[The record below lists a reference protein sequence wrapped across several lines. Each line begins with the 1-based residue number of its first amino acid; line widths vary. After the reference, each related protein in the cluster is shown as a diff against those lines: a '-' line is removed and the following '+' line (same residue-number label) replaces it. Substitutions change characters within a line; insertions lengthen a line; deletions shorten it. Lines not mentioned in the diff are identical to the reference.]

1 MREPAGTLTS
11 RSETGATLRFV
22 THRLNRFGRVAP
34 RAGLLAALCLLA
46 AACGSSKTAAPT
58 TSAAAPTTSAGA
70 QTTPSA
76 TTTAGQSPN
85 ALTGEAK
92 AAATGDIPDNQVY
105 VVFSNSQAG
114 YSIKYPEGW
123 AQSGSGKIVTFFDK
137 NNLVRTVVQPGGAP
151 TLAQVSAELQALKTS
166 TPSLRFQSPQR
177 VRISGRPAI
186 KVVYTTQSA
195 PNPVTNKRVQL
206 IVDRYYLAQGG
217 KRAIVDLG
225 SPVGVDNVDGYRLM
239 VQSFRWK

>member
-1 MREPAGTLTS
+1 M
-11 RSETGATLRFV
+11 
-22 THRLNRFGRVAP
+22 
-34 RAGLLAALCLLA
+34 A

-58 TSAAAPTTSAGA
+58 TSAAAQTTPAPTQTTSA
-70 QTTPSA
+70 A
-76 TTTAGQSPN
+76 TTTAAQSPN

-105 VVFSNSQAG
+105 VVFGNSRAG

-123 AQSGSGKIVTFFDK
+123 AQSGSGKSVTFYDK
-137 NNLVRTVVQPGGAP
+137 NNLVRTVVQPGGLP
-151 TLAQVSAELQALKTS
+151 TLAQASTELQALKAS
-166 TPSLRFQSPQR
+166 TPSLRFQSPKR

-206 IVDRYYLAQGG
+206 TVDRYYLAQGG

>member
-1 MREPAGTLTS
+1 KRILILFP
-11 RSETGATLRFV
+11 V
-22 THRLNRFGRVAP
+22 
-34 RAGLLAALCLLA
+34 CLLV
-46 AACGSSKTAAPT
+46 AACGAAKQASPT
-58 TSAAAPTTSAGA
+58 
-70 QTTPSA
+70 
-76 TTTAGQSPN
+76 TTTASTTTTVAQSPN
-85 ALTGEAK
+85 ALQGEAK

-105 VVFSNSQAG
+105 VVFSNARGG

-123 AQSGSGKIVTFFDK
+123 AQSGSGKRVTFYDK
-137 NNLVRTVVQPGGAP
+137 NNLVRTVIQSGGAP
-151 TLAQVSAELQALKTS
+151 TLAQVSAGLKALKAL
-166 TPSLRFQSPQR
+166 TPSLRFRSPQR

-186 KVVYTTQSA
+186 KVVYTTESA

-206 IVDRYYLAQGG
+206 TVDRYYLAQGR

>member
-1 MREPAGTLTS
+1 MK
-11 RSETGATLRFV
+11 
-22 THRLNRFGRVAP
+22 RVLILFP
-34 RAGLLAALCLLA
+34 VCLLV
-46 AACGSSKTAAPT
+46 AACGAAKQASPT
-58 TSAAAPTTSAGA
+58 TTTAPS
-70 QTTPSA
+70 

-85 ALTGEAK
+85 ALQGEAK

-105 VVFSNSQAG
+105 VVFSNARGG

-123 AQSGSGKIVTFFDK
+123 AQSGSGDRVTFYDK
-137 NNLVRTVVQPGGAP
+137 NNLVRTVIQSGGAP
-151 TLAQVSAELQALKTS
+151 TLAQVSTELKALKAS
-166 TPSLRFQSPQR
+166 TPSLRFRSPQR
-177 VRISGRPAI
+177 VQVSGRSAI
-186 KVVYTTQSA
+186 KVVYMTESA

-206 IVDRYYLAQGG
+206 TVDRYYLAQGG